1 MSGIISTSQ
10 DTSNKFPNF
19 WEVSVD
25 KKTIFTNDDI
35 IDAYLKSKEDSI
47 KEKKQLFVDKL
58 NENIEKST
66 NFTDSMFTFLR
77 KNNFN
82 PISAHLKINTYN
94 DFVILVTLPE
104 DEFISEDFLVSYN
117 FAATIEEQVLND
129 KYYNVMFMFS
139 DREEETFNKSLL
151 ASDGFFLDYK
161 INKVEAQNPL

>member
-1 MSGIISTSQ
+1 MSVTIPTNQ
-10 DTSNKFPNF
+10 DTSKKFPNI

-25 KKTIFTNDDI
+25 KNTIFTNDDV
-35 IDAYLKSKEDSI
+35 IDAYLKGKEVGI
-47 KEKKQLFVDKL
+47 KETKQLLVDKL
-58 NENIEKST
+58 NENIGKSA
-66 NFTDSMFTFLR
+66 NFTDSMLTFLR

-82 PISAHLKINTYN
+82 PISAHLKINAYN

-104 DEFISEDFLVSYN
+104 DEFISEEFLVSYN

-161 INKVEAQNPL
+161 INKIEA